1 MNFLICLLSLF
12 VAALARPD
20 FSYEFQQPLPNNGK
34 HWAVIVAGSN
44 GYFNYRHQVIYSYFF
59 FGYILTAFF
68 FIKSVTII
76 AVAELIS
83 KLDYSTWGVLID
95 MTMMD
100 PLLWGPGQ
108 LFAYWEISQAFCHL
122 LIIFTINFLKYS
134 FRNTRTVKQFG
145 SRSGPTFC
153 LS

>member
-83 KLDYSTWGVLID
+83 KLDYSTWSVLID
-95 MTMMD
+95 MTM
-100 PLLWGPGQ
+100 LLLLLTALWPYYLASSQ
-108 LFAYWEISQAFCHL
+108 LF
-122 LIIFTINFLKYS
+122 
-134 FRNTRTVKQFG
+134 
-145 SRSGPTFC
+145 SGKFSTG
-153 LS
+153 

>member
-83 KLDYSTWGVLID
+83 KLDYSTWSVLID
-95 MTMMD
+95 MTSMGSWSTLC
-100 PLLWGPGQ
+100 LLGNFSGFLSSADYFYNQ
-108 LFAYWEISQAFCHL
+108 LFEIFFQEYQNCQ
-122 LIIFTINFLKYS
+122 
-134 FRNTRTVKQFG
+134 TVWI
-145 SRSGPTFC
+145 
-153 LS
+153 